1 MNLKKLYLIGIS
13 LISLASLNA
22 QSKYAKI
29 VVYRNEKT
37 TEKVEEEYKI
47 FADDNLTTSLKNYH
61 FEEFYMAEGRF
72 KLKINEIYPS
82 VATVECTIGKT
93 YYFRIN
99 RNFNLPDKP
108 ITIVGV
114 DSVTANNELKYLK
127 SYFVHKPNEINIAR
141 RNGIGINLE
150 PGVGFERIQLM
161 GTTVGTAVMH
171 SFGGGA
177 SFGLNYSYKF
187 SDYFGWSAELSHQLS
202 ILTPHLTNADV
213 KFDQNILSTTPYFTI
228 PVIKRNEQ
236 KIKIGGGID
245 YHFSPVLIIETE
257 KVLNGFNDKWT
268 YSNAF
273 GYHFIAFYETML
285 GPNVRGHVGFKYSDV
300 QYSYI
305 YGEKYQPGDGQL
317 NTPSGSSL
325 FFSLGAEYCF

>member
-1 MNLKKLYLIGIS
+1 MNLKKLYLVVIS
-13 LISLASLNA
+13 IMSLASLNA

-29 VVYRNEKT
+29 VVYRNENT
-37 TEKVEEEYKI
+37 TVKVEEDYKI

-61 FEEFYMAEGRF
+61 FEEFYMPRGSF
-72 KLKINEIYPS
+72 KLKVNEIFS
-82 VATVECTIGKT
+82 SISKVECESGQT
-93 YYFRIN
+93 YYYRIN
-99 RNFNLPDKP
+99 RNFSLPDKP
-108 ITIVGV
+108 ITIVAV
-114 DSVTANNELKYLK
+114 DSVTAKNDLKYLR
-127 SYFVHKPNEINIAR
+127 SYFVRKPNDINIAR

-150 PGVGFERIQLM
+150 PGVGFERVQLM

-213 KFDQNILSTTPYFTI
+213 TFDQSILSTTPYITF

-257 KVLNGFNDKWT
+257 KVSNGFNDKWT

-273 GYHFIAFYETML
+273 GYHFILFYEAMI
-285 GPNVRGHVGFKYSDV
+285 GPNIRGHVGFKYSDV

-305 YGEKYQPGDGQL
+305 NGEKYQPTDGQL
-317 NTPSGSSL
+317 KTPRGNSL